1 MDGCVGVCMGVDG
14 CVFLSMLVLCVLH
27 AAHTD
32 TRTHTC
38 ACLCVRVCHLDRPAY
53 KGVVCRCGHTYHTHP
68 SLPPH
73 QALEHYSDVY
83 DIKRT
88 VVHTHLLNRDWL
100 VNYFGSLSVE
110 DSVDCLKAMLQHNIR
125 TNLQVVV
132 AIATKYH
139 EQLTT
144 AALIDL
150 FEAFKSY
157 EGTCVCLSVC
167 QSVCHLSI
175 CLSVCTHVRTCVCSV
190 QQM

>member
-1 MDGCVGVCMGVDG
+1 
-14 CVFLSMLVLCVLH
+14 MLHTQTH
-27 AAHTD
+27 AH
-32 TRTHTC
+32 THTC
-38 ACLCVRVCHLDRPAY
+38 ACLCVCVCVCHLNRPAY
-53 KGVVCRCGHTYHTHP
+53 KGVVCRYGHTYHTHP

-144 AALIDL
+144 TALIDL

-167 QSVCHLSI
+167 
-175 CLSVCTHVRTCVCSV
+175 THVRTCVCV
-190 QQM
+190 QCSKCKLSCDHLLLLELGGCVVKNKLS

>member
-1 MDGCVGVCMGVDG
+1 MDTP
-14 CVFLSMLVLCVLH
+14 LS
-27 AAHTD
+27 HTP
-32 TRTHTC
+32 
-38 ACLCVRVCHLDRPAY
+38 LP
-53 KGVVCRCGHTYHTHP
+53 
-68 SLPPH
+68 PPH

-110 DSVDCLKAMLQHNIR
+110 DSLDCLKAMLQHNIR

-144 AALIDL
+144 AALIEL
-150 FEAFKSY
+150 FETFKSF
-157 EGTCVCLSVC
+157 EGMSVCLCMYVCLYVCLSVC
-167 QSVCHLSI
+167 
-175 CLSVCTHVRTCVCSV
+175 LSVCLFVCLCTYARTYLHVCVLSAANVNLLLLFKLGRCV
-190 QQM
+190 VKNTLIGWEQCL